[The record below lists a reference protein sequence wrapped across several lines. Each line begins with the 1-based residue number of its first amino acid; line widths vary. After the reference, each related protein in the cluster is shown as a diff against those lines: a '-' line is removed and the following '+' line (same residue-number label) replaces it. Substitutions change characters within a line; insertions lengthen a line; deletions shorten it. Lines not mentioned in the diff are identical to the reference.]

1 LQVEISW
8 FSSQV
13 LELKIFSSNEY
24 IKWPS
29 GVLLLIKSCHS
40 CTYSMRAIFRF
51 LSWKS
56 CHKSSR
62 FWDEISQ
69 ISSMRALLR
78 FFSLKLCHKSSRFWD
93 EIFSILRLVVWE
105 LYWAFFH
112 ENHVIKVPNF
122 GTRFLFDLDGS
133 TSAPLEFPK
142 FAWHHHQ
149 SLDTYL
155 YDFILKYFWRENS
168 KIV

>member
-1 LQVEISW
+1 MS
-8 FSSQV
+8 FSFQDSSNYNPF
-13 LELKIFSSNEY
+13 LKNNFESRNEY

-78 FFSLKLCHKSSRFWD
+78 FLSWKSCHKSSRFGDEISQISSMRALLSFLSWKSCHKSSQFWD
-93 EIFSILRLVVWE
+93 EISFWSRW
-105 LYWAFFH
+105 FH
-112 ENHVIKVPNF
+112 LCSTRISKVCLASPPIF
-122 GTRFLFDLDGS
+122 G
-133 TSAPLEFPK
+133 
-142 FAWHHHQ
+142 H
-149 SLDTYL
+149 L
-155 YDFILKYFWRENS
+155 YDFLSWPS
-168 KIV
+168 L